1 MELKSIWIYIFCVC
15 RNELVISKGV
25 IYSQGSYKCTP
36 QMPVPTMLSMKM
48 LSIFIESIVG
58 TGAWEFLRAMVL
70 QVVDTQNQL
79 VRNMW
84 SDTNQK

>member
-1 MELKSIWIYIFCVC
+1 
-15 RNELVISKGV
+15 
-25 IYSQGSYKCTP
+25 
-36 QMPVPTMLSMKM
+36 

-58 TGAWEFLRAMVL
+58 IGAWELLRAMVL

-79 VRNMW
+79 VRNLW